1 MALHY
6 SPATDSFNYVVYNP
20 VVPEKVILDSPI
32 SEGGIMDISDW
43 ADSVRNGIPIVKE
56 TIKKEKKS
64 SENLTAPAIESTNY
78 SGLEDLSLED
88 LIKQENLPVR
98 ISSAYRKGSR
108 TKSGHASN
116 HSKLDKH
123 GKSVAHDI
131 VPLNGD
137 FEDLARILYS
147 NPRFVAWLKAK
158 GYGILEETTP
168 GVMARTGA
176 TGKHFHIGPDTWALE
191 MTKKRLVKAQG
202 GTKFDFFQV
211 FNPVVVEPKPVRI
224 PYPPDPNDSILNRYS
239 LVPKQ
244 EKKTTKTNQNVPFM
258 LREHPDTIT
267 VSASGMNNNLD
278 IYHKFG
284 KTNNKFKE
292 FVDVMRPIY
301 QKVLKDRGLPM
312 TALNNLLKQSALEA
326 SYGLDPRGKKGFNL
340 GGIKFYNQKGRTGTK
355 HSDGEYYIDF
365 NDLLDYAQ
373 YHVDLLTKYGVFN
386 SADVDDYS
394 RRLHGNNPNKMKY
407 SSQTAEGYAK
417 KLRGMISLSK
427 YL

>member
-64 SENLTAPAIESTNY
+64 SENLTAPAVGSTNY

-116 HSKLDKH
+116 HSKLDKY

-176 TGKHFHIGPDTWALE
+176 TGKHFHIGPDSWALE
-191 MTKKRLVKAQG
+191 MTNKRLMKAQHG
-202 GTKFDFFQV
+202 NKFPNFGYFQV
-211 FNPVVVEPKPVRI
+211 YTPTIVPVQRTNI
-224 PYPPDPNDSILNRYS
+224 PYSPNLEQPSIPYFQYNTS
-239 LVPKQ
+239 
-244 EKKTTKTNQNVPFM
+244 KKSTTDQPQQR
-258 LREHPDTIT
+258 REILTASPIT
-267 VSASGMNNNLD
+267 VTASGSGNLD

-301 QKVLKDRGLPM
+301 KKVLRDRGLPD
-312 TALNNLLKQSALEA
+312 TALKNLLRQSALEA
-326 SYGLDPRGKKGFNL
+326 AYGLDPRGEKGFNL
-340 GGIKFYNQKGRTGTK
+340 GGIKFYKQKGRTGSK
-355 HSDGEYYIDF
+355 HSDGQYYVDF
-365 NDLLDYAQ
+365 KDLLDYAQ
-373 YHVDLLTKYGVFN
+373 YHVDLLTKYDVFN
-386 SADVDDYS
+386 SADIDEYS
-394 RRLHGNNPNKMKY
+394 RKLHGDNPNKMKY
-407 SSQTAEGYAK
+407 SAQTAEGYAQ
-417 KLRGMISLSK
+417 KLKGMISLDK